1 MTNNEHDVET
11 MIVEK
16 AQAIFARYGFRK
28 TTMDDIARAMN
39 KGKSTLYHYF
49 PSKEALFTTVI
60 EREVKELKTE
70 IHQALAGEKTPPAK
84 LRTYILTRMHAF
96 KRLANLY
103 QAFADEYLENYR
115 FIEKI
120 RTSYD
125 EYERMIVSNILHEGV
140 QTGLFAISDL
150 DLIAHVIVVASKGLE
165 YQWALDKD
173 TTKTERDIDTL
184 LQIFFY
190 GLFTRA

>member
-1 MTNNEHDVET
+1 MTNEEHDVET

-16 AQAIFARYGFRK
+16 AQAIFARYGYRK
-28 TTMDDIARAMN
+28 TTMDDIARATY

-49 PSKEALFTTVI
+49 PSKEGLFTAVI
-60 EREVKELKTE
+60 EREVKELKAE
-70 IHQALAGEKTPPAK
+70 IHQALAAENSAPAK
-84 LRTYILTRMHAF
+84 LRIYILTRMRAF

-115 FIEKI
+115 FIEQI

-125 EYERMIVSNILHEGV
+125 EYERMIISDILLEGV
-140 QTGLFAISDL
+140 QTGLFTVSDL

-165 YQWALDKD
+165 YQWALDND
-173 TTKTERDIDTL
+173 TEKTERNIDTL

>member
-1 MTNNEHDVET
+1 MTNEEIDVET
-11 MIVEK
+11 RIVEK

-28 TTMDDIARAMN
+28 TTMDEIARATH

-49 PSKEALFTTVI
+49 PSKEALFTAVI
-60 EREVKELKTE
+60 EREVKELKAE
-70 IHQALAGEKTPPAK
+70 IHQALAVENSAPEKLK
-84 LRTYILTRMHAF
+84 TYILTRMHAF

-125 EYERMIVSNILHEGV
+125 EYERKIISKILQEGV
-140 QTGLFAISDL
+140 QAGLFAISDL

-165 YQWALDKD
+165 YQWALDKN
-173 TTKTERDIDTL
+173 TTKTEQNIDTL

-190 GLFTRA
+190 GLFTRT